1 MRHWRWVWFV
11 LVGLLGWWS
20 GYHTAQPATPVQ
32 AVALPTPT
40 PTPDLLAQGRAGW
53 QAQEAWLREVYRRVA
68 PGVVHITTRTYTYT
82 FFWEIVPQEGT
93 GSGFVW
99 DDQGHIVTN
108 YHVVRGAQHI
118 IVALQGGRQVPADV
132 IGVDP
137 PNDLAVLRLRVAPT
151 DELPLHPLPVWQ
163 GGPDSL
169 HVGQFVMAVGNPFGL
184 DWTLTTGV
192 ISALGRV
199 IRSEQ
204 GNFIGEVIQTDAAIN
219 PGNSGGPLL
228 NLDGEVIGVTTA
240 ILSPTGAYAG
250 IGFAIP
256 AHVVRRV
263 VPELI
268 ERGYYRHP
276 WLGIEGHVI
285 ELQPALAE
293 ALRRAG
299 YAVPDQGLLI
309 AQVDPGSPAARA
321 GLRGGTRLLRLGR
334 LLIPVGGDVLL
345 SVDGEPVHTERD
357 LRLLLE
363 YRHRVGDVV
372 RLRLMREGRTITLAV
387 PLAERP

>member
-1 MRHWRWVWFV
+1 MRLWRWLFPV
-11 LVGLLGWWS
+11 LLGGLAWGMGRWL
-20 GYHTAQPATPVQ
+20 GPVHPAE
-32 AVALPTPT
+32 AERSPTPT
-40 PTPDLLAQGRAGW
+40 PTPAPLAQGRDAW
-53 QAQEAWLREVYRRVA
+53 LAQEAWLRHVYEQVA

-99 DDQGHIVTN
+99 DTQGHIVTN
-108 YHVVRGAQHI
+108 YHVVAGAQHI
-118 IVALQGGRQVPADV
+118 IVALPEGHQSQAEV
-132 IGVDP
+132 IGIDP
-137 PNDLAVLRLRVAPT
+137 PNDLAVLRLRETPA
-151 DELPLHPLPVWQ
+151 ELHPLPVWD
-163 GGPDSL
+163 GEPEDL
-169 HVGQFVMAVGNPFGL
+169 HVGQFVMAIGNPFGL

-204 GNFIGEVIQTDAAIN
+204 GDFIGEVIQTDAAIN

-228 NLDGEVIGVTTA
+228 NLDGQVIGVTTA

-250 IGFAIP
+250 VGFAIP
-256 AHVVRRV
+256 GHVVRRV

-276 WLGIEGHVI
+276 WLGIEDGVI
-285 ELQPALAE
+285 ELQPVLAE

-309 AQVDPGSPAARA
+309 ARVDWGSPAAQA
-321 GLRGGTRLLRLGR
+321 GLRGGTRLVPVGR
-334 LLIPVGGDVLL
+334 LLVPVGGDVLL
-345 SVDGEPVHTERD
+345 AIDDQPVFTERD
-357 LRLLLE
+357 LRLILE
-363 YRHRVGDVV
+363 YKHRVGDTVQ
-372 RLRLMREGRTITLAV
+372 LRVWREGTTLTLPV
-387 PLAERP
+387 TLAERP